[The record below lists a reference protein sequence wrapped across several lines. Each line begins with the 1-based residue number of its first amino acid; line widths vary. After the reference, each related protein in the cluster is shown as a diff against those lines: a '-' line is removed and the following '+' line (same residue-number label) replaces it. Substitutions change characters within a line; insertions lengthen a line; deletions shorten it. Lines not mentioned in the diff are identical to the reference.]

1 MCALAGRLQRQ
12 VDVLDQSSLIPC
24 IQDPCG
30 CVVFKFHR
38 RTTSRTSKGRNVV
51 VNPKRLGHVPFLRE
65 KHGNE
70 MIGDG
75 GVTEFI
81 KSLDFTLFQYNM
93 RGGFDMQKHIR
104 THAESFQL
112 FKMNSSGDRGFM
124 MLCKNCTRVCKI
136 SWS

>member
-1 MCALAGRLQRQ
+1 MECSNGWSLVAGW
-12 VDVLDQSSLIPC
+12 SLVK
-24 IQDPCG
+24 DG
-30 CVVFKFHR
+30 G
-38 RTTSRTSKGRNVV
+38 SE
-51 VNPKRLGHVPFLRE
+51 RE

-112 FKMNSSGDRGFM
+112 FKMNSSGNRGFM

-136 SWS
+136 SWSKKLKWDDDVLETNRVQLRVFLGVGTRSDVKRQRMV

>member
-1 MCALAGRLQRQ
+1 
-12 VDVLDQSSLIPC
+12 
-24 IQDPCG
+24 
-30 CVVFKFHR
+30 
-38 RTTSRTSKGRNVV
+38 
-51 VNPKRLGHVPFLRE
+51 
-65 KHGNE
+65 

-112 FKMNSSGDRGFM
+112 FKMNSSGNRGFM

-136 SWS
+136 SWSKKLKWDDDVLETNRVQLRVFLGVGTRSDVKRQRMV